1 MADTSTMHDLRNG
14 ESNEPEGAARSEE
27 VADHSEQTAEAVAED
42 EALAL
47 VLQPA
52 EDPRADE
59 TGADDRGDEAER
71 RGDGDESGVVAD
83 VGEVEDHDGHLA
95 IGTEADH
102 EEAEGDDDGVFVLE
116 EGGKLLLHRDL
127 DLMLRRL
134 DHFLDLIGRPEER
147 WQTDDD
153 TDDDGQQIAAR
164 GLRGAVAHAGEEHDQ
179 GDCNQAGP
187 ARADVGEDHAQAGQ
201 LGAFAGIGRQN
212 AVQRAEGHITAGGEN
227 GDQQVGDPHVDHFEG
242 VAPGSLHG

>member
-1 MADTSTMHDLRNG
+1 MFMTFWTVAVCAARSAHPREEDRGADCAACLHHQRDEGGDEAVDTDAGFVFADVDRITDNAVGMADTSTMHDLRNG

-42 EALAL
+42 EARAL
-47 VLQPA
+47 VLQPT
-52 EDPRADE
+52 EHPGTDE

-116 EGGKLLLHRDL
+116 EGGNC
-127 DLMLRRL
+127 
-134 DHFLDLIGRPEER
+134 FFIGIL
-147 WQTDDD
+147 T
-153 TDDDGQQIAAR
+153 
-164 GLRGAVAHAGEEHDQ
+164 
-179 GDCNQAGP
+179 
-187 ARADVGEDHAQAGQ
+187 
-201 LGAFAGIGRQN
+201 
-212 AVQRAEGHITAGGEN
+212 
-227 GDQQVGDPHVDHFEG
+227 
-242 VAPGSLHG
+242 